1 MSEQDTVIVDTNTNE
16 EIELDLNQDDT
27 EDVVVLRERLAKA
40 EEAKRQIHA
49 RAIRAEKALKE
60 KDPAPQNITKTEYT
74 MNDEIVDLRLDGY
87 TKDEVAFIMKNGGR
101 KELEDKN
108 SYLSIAINTKKEQAR
123 AEAQANK
130 IVDNSTLSEVE
141 RKYTPA
147 QLEAMT
153 SEELEKILPHA

>member
-1 MSEQDTVIVDTNTNE
+1 MSEQDNVAENINLDET
-16 EIELDLNQDDT
+16 LDLDLSQDDT
-27 EDVVVLRERLAKA
+27 EDVGALKERLAKA

-60 KDPAPQNITKTEYT
+60 KDSAPQNTTSKEYSL
-74 MNDEIVDLRLDGY
+74 NDEIVDLRLDGY
-87 TKDEVAFIMKNGGR
+87 SKDEVAFIMKNGGR

-130 IVDNSTLSEVE
+130 IVDNSTMSEVE